1 MRPVRWIVPT
11 VAAFLLGISGCGV
24 DQPKPSAATEEVRHP
39 SNEMSLLPKE
49 EPKRREPPKRAA
61 VKHTV
66 GDATRGPVYE
76 DPRRIPRGIEYSE
89 MVRRFGPPTMR
100 VTDSPA
106 RTTYSYSKLK
116 MQVQVEI
123 QNGKVVSVTAV
134 NTGF

>member
-1 MRPVRWIVPT
+1 MRPVKWIVPT
-11 VAAFLLGISGCGV
+11 VAAFLLGISGCGL

-39 SNEMSLLPKE
+39 SNEMNLLPKE
-49 EPKRREPPKRAA
+49 EPKHREPPKRAA
-61 VKHTV
+61 VKQNAV
-66 GDATRGPVYE
+66 NIRRPVYE

-100 VTDSPA
+100 VTDSPG

-116 MQVQVEI
+116 MQVQVEV
-123 QNGKVVSVTAV
+123 QNGKVVSVAAM

>member
-1 MRPVRWIVPT
+1 MVPI
-11 VAAFLLGISGCGV
+11 VAAFLLGISGCGL

-39 SNEMSLLPKE
+39 SNEMNLLPKE
-49 EPKRREPPKRAA
+49 EPKHREPPKRAR
-61 VKHTV
+61 VKQN
-66 GDATRGPVYE
+66 AANAARGPVYE

-100 VTDSPA
+100 VTDSPG

-123 QNGKVVSVTAV
+123 QNGKVVSVAAV

>member
-1 MRPVRWIVPT
+1 MQPVKWIVPM
-11 VAAFLLGISGCGV
+11 VAALLLGIAGCGV

-39 SNEMSLLPKE
+39 SNEMNLLPKE
-49 EPKRREPPKRAA
+49 EPKPRKKLAA
-61 VKHTV
+61 GKHT
-66 GDATRGPVYE
+66 GANTPRGPVYE

-100 VTDSPA
+100 VTDSPL
-106 RTTYSYSKLK
+106 RTTYSYSMFK

-123 QNGKVVSVTAV
+123 QNGKVVSVAAV